1 MIAANRESLGI
12 DSFGVSIT
20 TLEEVFMKA
29 GEMAETKE
37 AEKAGNG
44 IAAANDAKRGSR
56 DDLVIND
63 DIESNRRAEG
73 SEIHPDRMY
82 SLVYYIFRH
91 DVHGCLVL
99 FLDRAPL
106 P

>member
-1 MIAANRESLGI
+1 MVYLLYLTANRESLGI

-44 IAAANDAKRGSR
+44 IAAANNAKTGSR

-63 DIESNRRAEG
+63 DIENNRRVQN

-82 SLVYYIFRH
+82 N
-91 DVHGCLVL
+91 LVL
-99 FLDRAPL
+99 SHIVSFVINAPEA
-106 P
+106 